1 MYVKC
6 PYAKLGEI
14 CFFFFLR
21 LQKVLSNTKK
31 NGEEMILAIAILY
44 V

>member
-1 MYVKC
+1 MSVRQIGRN
-6 PYAKLGEI
+6 L
-14 CFFFFLR
+14 FLFFFLR

-31 NGEEMILAIAILY
+31 NGEEMILSIAILY

>member
-14 CFFFFLR
+14 CFFSFLH
-21 LQKVLSNTKK
+21 LQKALSNTKK
-31 NGEEMILAIAILY
+31 NGEETILAIAILY